1 MPMKRLDYFDRDFL
15 RLRRRPVRP
24 TTAPQGDPRPG
35 HLPLSGWLRAALLS
49 ILVLALGGAAAAGQE
64 ARIRDLTV
72 AGGDVPVRLVG
83 YGLVVGLDGTGDRV
97 VGGFS
102 AGHTVRSVAN
112 LLRRFNIEVPE
123 NMLRTRNVAAVL
135 VTAETSPYLRP
146 GGRFEVHV
154 ASVGDAVSLRG
165 GVLWMTPLQS
175 GPNAPPVA
183 TAQGALLVSAGSQTG
198 NYPVE
203 TTAVLPEGGLL
214 ERPLPRPDFAASAVL
229 YLREPDIATAYR
241 IAQAVN
247 GALGD
252 STAAVEDPGSVT
264 LRLDSIADRASTLT
278 RIGDLKVVRGRP
290 ARVIIDGRS
299 GSVVAGGNIRVGEA
313 VVSHGA
319 MTLTIGGDTV
329 PADSAASS
337 SVPGDLRLKPGVTI
351 QDIAVALH
359 GVAAPP
365 EAIAAVF
372 EALRQVGAISAEVAV
387 R

>member
-1 MPMKRLDYFDRDFL
+1 MQSFD
-15 RLRRRPVRP
+15 
-24 TTAPQGDPRPG
+24 
-35 HLPLSGWLRAALLS
+35 GWLRATFLS
-49 ILVLALGGAAAAGQE
+49 LVAFVLTAAAALGQE

-135 VTAETSPYLRP
+135 VTAEMSPYLRP
-146 GGRFEVHV
+146 GGRFDVHV

-165 GVLWMTPLQS
+165 GLLWMTPLQS
-175 GPNAPPVA
+175 APNAAPVA
-183 TAQGALLVSAGSQTG
+183 TAQGALLVSGGSQG
-198 NYPVE
+198 GEYPVE
-203 TTAVLPEGGLL
+203 TTAVLPDGGLL
-214 ERPLPRPDFAASAVL
+214 EQRLPRTDFAASTVL

-241 IAQAVN
+241 IAEAVN

-252 STAAVEDPGSVT
+252 SAAAVDDPGSVT
-264 LRLDSIADRASTLT
+264 LRLDSIGDRASALT
-278 RIGDLKVVRGRP
+278 RIGELMVARERP
-290 ARVIIDGRS
+290 ARIIIDGRS
-299 GSVVAGGNIRVGEA
+299 GSVVAGGSIRVGEA

-319 MTLTIGGDTV
+319 MTLTIGGDTLA
-329 PADSAASS
+329 ADSATATA
-337 SVPGDLRLKPGVTI
+337 VPGDLRMQPGVTI

-372 EALRQVGAISAEVAV
+372 ESLRRIGAISAEVTV